1 MAESSTTRLS
11 TRQSRVFG
19 MEVNAPG
26 ILVAHAPR
34 GAVTAD
40 RCLVQIPFTVGRSS
54 DCSFPVS
61 DGKVSKHHFVIQGGR
76 GNVTIEDFGST
87 NGTFVNGVRLLGKAP
102 CPDAAVIRIGKAV
115 LVFHGSAGPMLE
127 PPPVKRFGIRG
138 PFHAGAILQGL
149 MEAAHSKR
157 HVLLVGP
164 SGAGKEL
171 AAGALAT
178 MLGDTAPLPVVDY
191 NAARFTSEDE
201 ATATLF
207 GVGQKV
213 FSDVDPRPGLIEQA
227 KGGVLFLDE
236 MHNLPT
242 RVQRTLLRTI
252 EDNQYAR
259 IGESR
264 SRPADVQFVLA
275 ANEPGPSFGLA
286 HDLLARLRVIAIPP
300 LKDRVADIPDIFNSA
315 LTVYL
320 QENGIE
326 PEGVMSE
333 LGADHYEAMCIDGFE
348 RSNVRGIL
356 DLADRLVSKLVTG
369 VAPKRAVGMVFG
381 ERFGQGPV
389 ALRRSG
395 SLPSAPASLPA
406 PHSQATEPM
415 PVMDTA
421 IGSDSHYEVYKD
433 KIVTAY
439 RQCDGNLTATERMLR
454 SGGIPCTRRWLGIYL
469 KKWGVR

>member
-1 MAESSTTRLS
+1 MSESSTTRLS
-11 TRQSRVFG
+11 TRRSRVFG

-26 ILVAHAPR
+26 ILVAHAPA

-40 RCLVQIPFTVGRSS
+40 RCLVQAPFTVGRSS
-54 DCSFPVS
+54 DCSLPVS
-61 DGKVSKHHFVIQGGR
+61 DGKVSKRHFVIEGDR
-76 GNVTIEDFGST
+76 GKLTIEDFGST
-87 NGTFVNGVRLLGKAP
+87 NGTFVNGVRLLGKGP
-102 CPDAAVIRIGKAV
+102 CPDPAVIRIGKLV
-115 LVFHGSAGPMLE
+115 LVFHGAAGPMLE

-149 MEAAHSKR
+149 TEAAHSRR

-171 AAGALAT
+171 AAAALAE
-178 MLGDTAPLPVVDY
+178 MLGGDAPLPMVDY

-207 GVGQKV
+207 GVGPRV
-213 FSDVDPRPGLIEQA
+213 FSEVDPRPGLIEQA

-236 MHNLPT
+236 MHNLPS

-252 EDNQYAR
+252 EDNRYAR

-264 SRPADVQFVLA
+264 SRPADVHFVLA
-275 ANEPGPSFGLA
+275 SNEPGPGFGLA
-286 HDLLARLRVIAIPP
+286 HDLLARLRVIAIPS
-300 LKDRVADIPDIFNSA
+300 LRDRVADIPDIFNSA
-315 LTVYL
+315 LTAYL
-320 QENGIE
+320 MANGLPPE
-326 PEGVMSE
+326 PVISHI
-333 LGADHYEAMCIDGFE
+333 GADHYEAMCIDGFQT
-348 RSNVRGIL
+348 SNVRGIL

-369 VAPKRAVGMVFG
+369 VEPKRAVGIVFG

-395 SLPSAPASLPA
+395 TLPSASASVPVS
-406 PHSQATEPM
+406 PYQATDPM
-415 PVMDTA
+415 PVMDTEV
-421 IGSDSHYEVYKD
+421 GNDSHYEVYKD

-439 RQCDGNLTATERMLR
+439 QQCDGNLTATERMLR